1 MYLLILCK
9 YLLCILILCTYII
22 YIIYIHVY
30 ILHIFIYIVI
40 KVNYAINR
48 IYEKAFRSDLSTQ
61 IEINSLWRVTYFELL
76 FSVIYLY
83 LVTLLDFFYDFF
95 LFFWVSMLIIHS
107 AFLFHFVLFF
117 KSNWNTLMIMIIMI
131 NITIIDKYPL
141 K

>member
-1 MYLLILCK
+1 MSNKKILIKIDQNMYLLILCK

-61 IEINSLWRVTYFELL
+61 IEINSL
-76 FSVIYLY
+76 
-83 LVTLLDFFYDFF
+83 
-95 LFFWVSMLIIHS
+95 
-107 AFLFHFVLFF
+107 
-117 KSNWNTLMIMIIMI
+117 
-131 NITIIDKYPL
+131 
-141 K
+141 